1 MGEALNAAHQLDG
14 GDAHREGAL
23 FHRKLL
29 YNLRHMTVNEGI
41 YHSQN
46 AAAHRVRR
54 ALVGVG
60 SRLGGADAALDT
72 RLLDQP
78 RPCERQQRRDRRGR
92 VAADAGDQARGGHLG
107 PMQLRQAVDG
117 LRQELR
123 RRMIHAVP
131 VFIRL
136 RAVQA
141 EIRRKIDY
149 ALSRLEAAHRL
160 LCRGAV
166 RQRKKSRGGG

>member
-14 GDAHREGAL
+14 GDTHREGTL
-23 FHRKLL
+23 LHRKLL
-29 YNLRHMTVNEGI
+29 RNLRHMTVHEGV
-41 YHSQN
+41 YHTQR
-46 AAAHRVRR
+46 AAAHRVGR

-60 SRLGGADAALDT
+60 SRLGGADSALNA

-78 RPCERQQRRDRRGR
+78 RPCERQQRRDRRGC

-123 RRMIHAVP
+123 RGMIYAVP

-136 RAVQA
+136 RAAQA
-141 EIRRKIDY
+141 EIRRKVYD
-149 ALSRLEAAHRL
+149 ALSCLEAAHRL

-166 RQRKKSRGGG
+166 GQRKKSRGGG